1 MQNLTS
7 KAKQKGQAIILAL
20 CLILIGMGATVILYN
35 TGQAAS
41 EKARLV
47 NAADAAAY
55 SGAVFMARNLNFI
68 AYTNRAMIANHVMVG
83 HMVSYVSW
91 VRMVDDSTEPL
102 KPLAEVLGLIPYIG
116 TVLKKLLK
124 ASIKFTENVVPTIL
138 DLIEGY
144 SKLYV
149 PFVELM
155 NQAYYKTQQAAS
167 IYLLTSTFSYGT
179 MNDLMNKT
187 AKEYNKTI
195 EIKGIDNL
203 LNDTE
208 DSAKSTQMVLI
219 IAQAAADFYK
229 VYGFI
234 KGYSAE
240 DDKGRIKKLTLD
252 SLNLSKRWIKKRQ
265 PKIAPIH
272 WATIVP
278 LLKKGKTK
286 LKMEGT
292 DKGDT
297 DWKAQ
302 DKLVWGLFGKGK
314 ATATEFLD
322 TYTGVPGY
330 YDIEDIKKPQDI
342 SLPITVFASM
352 PFEQARIYR
361 LLGMKASVKNFST
374 VSRAEAYFRRP
385 DPEFKKAGKHGEFP
399 NVFNPFWEARLIKTS
414 IIPQL

>member
-1 MQNLTS
+1 
-7 KAKQKGQAIILAL
+7 
-20 CLILIGMGATVILYN
+20 
-35 TGQAAS
+35 
-41 EKARLV
+41 
-47 NAADAAAY
+47 
-55 SGAVFMARNLNFI
+55 
-68 AYTNRAMIANHVMVG
+68 
-83 HMVSYVSW
+83 
-91 VRMVDDSTEPL
+91 
-102 KPLAEVLGLIPYIG
+102 
-116 TVLKKLLK
+116 
-124 ASIKFTENVVPTIL
+124 
-138 DLIEGY
+138 
-144 SKLYV
+144 
-149 PFVELM
+149 
-155 NQAYYKTQQAAS
+155 
-167 IYLLTSTFSYGT
+167 
-179 MNDLMNKT
+179 
-187 AKEYNKTI
+187 
-195 EIKGIDNL
+195 
-203 LNDTE
+203 
-208 DSAKSTQMVLI
+208 MVLI

-252 SLNLSKRWIKKRQ
+252 SLNFTRKKHDVKRWIEERQ
-265 PKIAPIH
+265 PEYVPIH
-272 WATIVP
+272 WATIVF
-278 LLKKGKTK
+278 LNKKGKTK